1 MNTWFRKVGM
11 GAVALTLAGV
21 LGGCNNGGGGGL
33 IRLFFGI
40 NGQGS
45 CTSVIVDVNLDD
57 ADAVIARDNDGEVQ
71 CDLNEDLQDAG
82 CEIDFVEF
90 SNGDLRA
97 IIDDC
102 TIPAVT
108 NLFSCLF
115 EDVDISELQETA
127 SAQCSCTTE
136 NCDGTPPVCISLDPD
151 PDSCEDCDNGI
162 DDDGNG
168 LEDCEDP
175 NCENFPGCQGT
186 TTTSTSSTS
195 TTISTTT
202 STTSTTST
210 STTSTTMVEQFDC
223 TLVFRLADD
232 VTLGSL
238 QYDTDYSNAPGEML
252 GQGGNVECAS
262 LVEGSLAA
270 FNDVDAEENL
280 DSGIISLD
288 GFTGPVNVAECT
300 FRANIVPTAGDFTI
314 TVTEASTP
322 DLDPIVPLPDVVIT
336 SINCDVTTTTTIPT
350 TTTTVDTTTTTLD
363 VVTTTTMGG
372 GGEGDYKV
380 TFRLD
385 TASAGVGALQ
395 WSTNYGSAPG
405 GFQGSGASVACTNKV
420 GGALFAPND
429 EEGSTK
435 LTLGIIA
442 LTEFNAP
449 LDLVDCTFNATST
462 PDPSD
467 FPIVIEDAT
476 DGGGS
481 PIDAAISVTV
491 TPIP

>member
-21 LGGCNNGGGGGL
+21 LGGCNNGSGGGL
-33 IRLFFGI
+33 VRLFFGI

-57 ADAVIARDNDGEVQ
+57 ADAVIARDSEGDVQ
-71 CDLNEDLQDAG
+71 CDLNEDLADAG
-82 CEIDFVEF
+82 CEISF
-90 SNGDLRA
+90 SEQPNGNLRA

-127 SAQCSCTTE
+127 AAICSCTTE

-151 PDSCEDCDNGI
+151 PQSCEDCDNGR

-210 STTSTTMVEQFDC
+210 STTSTTLTDEFNC
-223 TLVFRLADD
+223 TLTFRLADD

-262 LVEGSLAA
+262 LVEGSLSA

-280 DSGIISLD
+280 VSGIISLD

-300 FRANIVPTAGDFTI
+300 FRANLVPTADDFTI
-314 TVTEASTP
+314 TVTEASDP
-322 DLDPIVPLPDVVIT
+322 DLNEIVPLPDVVI
-336 SINCDVTTTTTIPT
+336 SNISCDTTV
-350 TTTTVDTTTTTLD
+350 TTTTVDVTTTTLD
-363 VVTTTTMGG
+363 VVTTTTLGG
-372 GGEGDYKV
+372 GAGNYKV
-380 TFRLD
+380 TFNL
-385 TASAGVGALQ
+385 TEASAGVGALQ

-429 EEGSTK
+429 NEATTK
-435 LTLGIIA
+435 LTLGLIA

-449 LDLVDCTFNATST
+449 ISLVDCTFNATST
-462 PDPSD
+462 PSPSD

-476 DGGGS
+476 DGTGS
-481 PIDAAISVTV
+481 PITANIGVVV